1 MTTFWVIGAV
11 AGVLLLATV
20 LLGDF
25 LDGYLDSVDFTG
37 GYLSS
42 ATVLSFLTAFGLTGG
57 IVLTT
62 SSASTLV
69 AALAGVLAG
78 ALVGVG
84 AGFLTKSLNNGP
96 TAHQIT
102 ANDYVGQSATVTT
115 SIPQD
120 GPGQIHLTIAGQST
134 SLAARADT
142 TVATG
147 TAVTVLA
154 VLAPGLV
161 KVTPSA

>member
-20 LLGDF
+20 LFGDL
-25 LDGYLDSVDFTG
+25 LDGFFDSVDFTG

-42 ATVLSFLTAFGLTGG
+42 ATVLSFLTAFGLIGG
-57 IVLTT
+57 VVQATT
-62 SSASTLV
+62 SASTLV
-69 AALAGVLAG
+69 ASFAGALAG
-78 ALVGVG
+78 ALVGAG
-84 AGFLTKSLNNGP
+84 AGLLTRALSNGP

-115 SIPQD
+115 SIPQG

-134 SLAARADT
+134 SVSARADT
-142 TVATG
+142 SVATG
-147 TAVTVLA
+147 TVVTVLA

-161 KVTPSA
+161 KVTPSV